1 MRFLKQIFLSAILEI
16 EHLSK
21 QFTEVKAVN
30 DLSFSVQKG
39 EVYGFLGQN
48 GAGKSTTIRMLLT
61 LIKPTLGSIRI
72 FGKDVQAYRK
82 EVLKK
87 TGAII
92 EKPDLYKYLTA
103 LQNINII
110 SKLNGVRA
118 TQKQL
123 MQHLEKVGIA
133 DRANSKVKTFS
144 QGMKQRLGIACA
156 LINDPELIILDEPTN
171 GLDPQGIAD
180 VRNLIL
186 YLSKEEGKT
195 IFVSSH
201 LLSEIELIADSMLI
215 IDKGKKVAEGKVAN
229 LLNPA
234 DTLVEIDTTNNSA
247 ARDRLEQSQWN
258 NCIQV
263 SDKIMLKMHRQ
274 DIPHLIKF
282 LVERNLEVLAIQP
295 KHSLE
300 NYFLSLT
307 TANQHVA
314 AYNN

>member
-1 MRFLKQIFLSAILEI
+1 MFRMREI
-16 EHLSK
+16 IHTTNLSK
-21 QFTEVKAVN
+21 KFTEVTAVD
-30 DLSFSVQKG
+30 DLSFSVQSG

-61 LIKPTLGSIRI
+61 LIRPSNGSIQL
-72 FGKDVQAYRK
+72 FGKDLQSHRN
-82 EVLKK
+82 EILQK

-103 LQNINII
+103 LQNISIMA
-110 SKLNGVRA
+110 KLGGIHL

-123 MQHLEKVGIA
+123 MQQLERVGIGE
-133 DRANSKVKTFS
+133 RANSKVKTFS

-156 LINDPELIILDEPTN
+156 LINDPELIILDEPSN

-186 YLSKEEGKT
+186 HLSKNEGKT

-201 LLSEIELIADSMLI
+201 LLNEIELIADSMLI
-215 IDKGKKVAEGKVAN
+215 IDRGKKLAEGKVKD

-234 DTLVEIDTTNNSA
+234 DTLVEIDTTNNEITKLA
-247 ARDRLEQSQWN
+247 LQQSQWSRYLQSSEN
-258 NCIQV
+258 IL
-263 SDKIMLKMHRQ
+263 LKMHRQ
-274 DIPHLIKF
+274 NIPALTKF
-282 LVERNLEVLAIQP
+282 LVEQNIQVLAIRP

-300 NYFLSLT
+300 DYFLSLT

-314 AYNN
+314 AYEN

>member
-1 MRFLKQIFLSAILEI
+1 MPVIIQTSN
-16 EHLSK
+16 LSK
-21 QFTEVKAVN
+21 KFTEVMAVD
-30 DLSFSVQKG
+30 DLSFSVQSG

-61 LIKPTLGSIRI
+61 LIRPSTGSIKLFR
-72 FGKDVQAYRK
+72 KDLQAHRN
-82 EVLKK
+82 EILQK

-92 EKPDLYKYLTA
+92 EKPDLYGYLTA
-103 LQNINII
+103 LQNISIMA
-110 SKLNGVRA
+110 KLSGIYL

-123 MQHLEKVGIA
+123 IQQLERVGIGE
-133 DRANSKVKTFS
+133 RAKSKVKTFS

-156 LINDPELIILDEPTN
+156 LINNPELIILDEPSN

-186 YLSKEEGKT
+186 HLSKNEGKT

-201 LLSEIELIADSMLI
+201 LLNEMELIADSMLI
-215 IDKGKKVAEGKVAN
+215 IDKGKKLAEGKVKD

-234 DTLVEIDTTNNSA
+234 DTLVEIDTTNNEITKLA
-247 ARDRLEQSQWN
+247 LQQSQWSQFLRPSEG
-258 NCIQV
+258 I
-263 SDKIMLKMHRQ
+263 ILKMHRQ
-274 DIPHLIKF
+274 EIPGLTKF
-282 LVERNLEVLAIQP
+282 LVEQNIQVLAIRP

-300 NYFLSLT
+300 DYFLSLT

-314 AYNN
+314 AYEN

>member
-1 MRFLKQIFLSAILEI
+1 MPVIIQTSN
-16 EHLSK
+16 LSK
-21 QFTEVKAVN
+21 KFTEVMAVD
-30 DLSFSVQKG
+30 DLSFSVQSG

-61 LIKPTLGSIRI
+61 LIRPSTGSIKLFR
-72 FGKDVQAYRK
+72 KDLQAHRN
-82 EVLKK
+82 EILQK

-92 EKPDLYKYLTA
+92 EKPDLYSYLTA
-103 LQNINII
+103 LQNISIMA
-110 SKLNGVRA
+110 KLSGIYL

-123 MQHLEKVGIA
+123 IQQLERVGIGE
-133 DRANSKVKTFS
+133 RAKSKVKTFS

-156 LINDPELIILDEPTN
+156 LINNPELIILDEPSN

-186 YLSKEEGKT
+186 HLSKNEGKT

-201 LLSEIELIADSMLI
+201 LLNEMELIADSMLI
-215 IDKGKKVAEGKVAN
+215 IDKGKKLAEGKVKD

-234 DTLVEIDTTNNSA
+234 DTLVEIDTTNNEITKLA
-247 ARDRLEQSQWN
+247 LQQSQWSQFLRPTEG
-258 NCIQV
+258 I
-263 SDKIMLKMHRQ
+263 ILKMHRQ
-274 DIPHLIKF
+274 EIPGLTKF
-282 LVERNLEVLAIQP
+282 LVEQNIQVLAIRP

-300 NYFLSLT
+300 DYFLSLT

-314 AYNN
+314 AYEN